1 MNLNTFLSKLL
12 GGNKASRDAKL
23 IRPIVDQVLA
33 AYPNIQKLTNDEL
46 RAKTKELQ
54 NTVQHAADDLK
65 EKIETLKGK
74 IEETPIEDRV
84 VIFNQIDKLEK
95 EVLERYEEALN
106 NILPDALPSS
116 RTRHAASLKMR
127 KSK

>member
-74 IEETPIEDRV
+74 IEETPYRRPRCHLQSDR
-84 VIFNQIDKLEK
+84 QIG
-95 EVLERYEEALN
+95 ERGAGTL
-106 NILPDALPSS
+106 
-116 RTRHAASLKMR
+116 
-127 KSK
+127 